1 MKKIISITLL
11 FILIASICYNS
22 FAFEIGQKDLKL
34 IKQCEGYLKYQGS
47 EKKAPYVVY
56 QKDGKNYP
64 AYCLNPYSNG
74 IGTSGVGEYSVSV
87 DSRVNNVA
95 VWRMIINGFPY
106 KTPAEL
112 GAANEE
118 EAYTATK
125 FAVYTALHNRNPDDY
140 TAVDTEAGRRTLEV
154 YRKIVQAGQNCT
166 DTVEDNLQI
175 SIIPENERWTVD
187 NIDSELVSKVYNF
200 NSQVSKGTYTIKVEG
215 KLPEGFKIT
224 DINNNEK
231 TTFNINENFK
241 VIIPIQK
248 LVESDSFK
256 ITASATFETKPVL
269 YGKTAIAGT
278 QNYAIAG
285 FMYEDGETSYVE
297 GYSKNITKINIIKQD
312 GESKNRLQG
321 VIFNILD
328 ANKNIV
334 HQNLTTNEKGE
345 ILLENMIPGKY
356 YIQEVATLSG
366 YNLYTDLIEINL
378 ELNEEIKVTVNNIP
392 IKSTVVDKGEETIE
406 VSSKFENSEYNQS
419 SVSTTKSEVVEEN
432 LESVSNTKNQT
443 DISNKSNT
451 KFESNTTNKKL
462 PVTGY

>member
-11 FILIASICYNS
+11 FILIASVCYNS

-56 QKDGKNYP
+56 QKNGRNYP
-64 AYCLNPYSNG
+64 AYCLNADRNG
-74 IGTSGVGEYSVSV
+74 IGTSGVGNYSVSV
-87 DSRVNNVA
+87 DSRISNVA

-112 GAANEE
+112 GAANDE

-125 FAVYTALHNRNPDDY
+125 FAVYTALYNRNPNDY

-154 YRKIVQAGQNCT
+154 YRKIVEAGQNCT
-166 DTVEDNLQI
+166 ETIEDNLQV
-175 SIIPENERWTVD
+175 SITTESEKWKID
-187 NIDSELVSKVYNF
+187 NIDKESVSKIYNF
-200 NSQVSKGTYTIKVEG
+200 NSQVSRGTYKVNVEG

-231 TTFNINENFK
+231 TTFNINEKFK
-241 VIIPIQK
+241 VIIPIRN
-248 LVESDSFK
+248 LVENESFR
-256 ITASATFETKPVL
+256 ITASAIFQTKPVL

-285 FMYEDGETSYVE
+285 FVYEDGETSYVDE
-297 GYSKNITKINIIKQD
+297 YSRNITKINIIKQD
-312 GESKNRLQG
+312 GETKNKLQG
-321 VIFNILD
+321 VRFNILD
-328 ANKNIV
+328 SNKSII
-334 HQNLTTNEKGE
+334 HENLTTNNRGE
-345 ILLENMIPGKY
+345 IILENMIPGKY
-356 YIQEVATLSG
+356 YIQEMETLSG

-392 IKSTVVDKGEETIE
+392 IKNTLVDKDKEAIE
-406 VSSKFENSEYNQS
+406 VSSKFEKSEY
-419 SVSTTKSEVVEEN
+419 SENTVATIKNTVTEDN
-432 LESVSNTKNQT
+432 LENVSNTENKTN
-443 DISNKSNT
+443 ISNKN
-451 KFESNTTNKKL
+451 NTTNKKL